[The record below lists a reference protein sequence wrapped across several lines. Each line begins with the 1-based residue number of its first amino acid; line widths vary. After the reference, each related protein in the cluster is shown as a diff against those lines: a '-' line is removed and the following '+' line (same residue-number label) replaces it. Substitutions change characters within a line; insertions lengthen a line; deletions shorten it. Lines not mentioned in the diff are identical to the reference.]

1 MPSSPYFDGCYF
13 DPTYFD
19 AAPCSTGGRPAK
31 GIRRLVRRPEPEPL
45 DEAEEFLAWIP

>member
-1 MPSSPYFDGCYF
+1 MYFDGCYF

-19 AAPCSTGGRPAK
+19 AAPCAVAGGRSAAK
-31 GIRRLVRRPEPEPL
+31 GFVRRILRRPPEPEPL